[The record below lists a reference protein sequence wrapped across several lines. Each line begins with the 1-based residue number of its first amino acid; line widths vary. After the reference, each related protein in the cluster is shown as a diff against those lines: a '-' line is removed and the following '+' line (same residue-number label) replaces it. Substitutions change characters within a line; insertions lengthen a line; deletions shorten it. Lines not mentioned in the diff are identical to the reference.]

1 MWLKGLKNNNKKNC
15 MILDFGFEALCWGEI
30 IIIIII
36 IINMNWYFHQV
47 NFLKDIGMYP
57 KVSKTSASMHDN
69 KILHMILSS
78 QNCNNCKCHLKPCKE
93 KRCNI
98 N

>member
-36 IINMNWYFHQV
+36 III
-47 NFLKDIGMYP
+47 IGHRERQR
-57 KVSKTSASMHDN
+57 VVV
-69 KILHMILSS
+69 
-78 QNCNNCKCHLKPCKE
+78 E
-93 KRCNI
+93 
-98 N
+98 